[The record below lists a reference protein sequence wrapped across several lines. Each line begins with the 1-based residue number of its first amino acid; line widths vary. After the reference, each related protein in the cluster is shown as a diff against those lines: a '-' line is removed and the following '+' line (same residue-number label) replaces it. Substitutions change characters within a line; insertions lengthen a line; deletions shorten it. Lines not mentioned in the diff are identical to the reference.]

1 MLSLRYCRCVK
12 SQTGTHFIQ
21 LPKYDCREFLQGVG
35 CKVYVTC
42 KCLGAARGIPAPVA
56 VLVDGEPVFQA
67 YIAYCAICRG
77 PCRGAPPPKVAY
89 ARPGKKKTKVAQ
101 GGGGTV

>member
-1 MLSLRYCRCVK
+1 M
-12 SQTGTHFIQ
+12 
-21 LPKYDCREFLQGVG
+21 
-35 CKVYVTC
+35 
-42 KCLGAARGIPAPVA
+42 PAPVA
-56 VLVDGEPVFQA
+56 VLVEVDGEPVFQA

-101 GGGGTV
+101 GGGHPRRRGAREREPGPGSSPARANGAPRVGQGPPDVP

>member
-1 MLSLRYCRCVK
+1 M
-12 SQTGTHFIQ
+12 
-21 LPKYDCREFLQGVG
+21 QG
-35 CKVYVTC
+35 
-42 KCLGAARGIPAPVA
+42 KCLGAAWGMPAPVA
-56 VLVDGEPVFQA
+56 VLVEVDGEPVFQA

-101 GGGGTV
+101 GEHHNHGCSSICRCYYLCPLATAHNSEALGLYPPLYLH

>member
-1 MLSLRYCRCVK
+1 MEPDTEPAWGGMS
-12 SQTGTHFIQ
+12 
-21 LPKYDCREFLQGVG
+21 
-35 CKVYVTC
+35 
-42 KCLGAARGIPAPVA
+42 APVA
-56 VLVDGEPVFQA
+56 VLVEVDGEPVFQA

>member
-1 MLSLRYCRCVK
+1 M
-12 SQTGTHFIQ
+12 
-21 LPKYDCREFLQGVG
+21 
-35 CKVYVTC
+35 
-42 KCLGAARGIPAPVA
+42 PAPVA
-56 VLVDGEPVFQA
+56 VLVEVDGEPVFQA

-101 GGGGTV
+101 GGGGRRVIVCRNNDNLGCVTFAVTTGAFFRLVVFYL

>member
-1 MLSLRYCRCVK
+1 MPGS
-12 SQTGTHFIQ
+12 SA
-21 LPKYDCREFLQGVG
+21 
-35 CKVYVTC
+35 
-42 KCLGAARGIPAPVA
+42 GAALDACARCCAGRGN
-56 VLVDGEPVFQA
+56 GEPVFQA